1 MKKTIRLVLLSSI
14 YGSLSLV
21 SAWNASAQYPAA
33 TTKNPSASTTYPS
46 PSDYQRWYV
55 KGDVGGNV
63 TLDTSLKEFF
73 GEVSPGSKVSFDPGF
88 RIGLGAG
95 YFVTDWFAVEGE
107 IASLVNNICSI
118 TEAEHV
124 DAAYWQAPFLANL
137 RFQCPYHCFVTP
149 YIGGGVGG
157 SLTTIDAYHIDLNG
171 THFDGWMSDVTF
183 AYQAFGG
190 LRFRINDT
198 MGLSVEYRYLATESS
213 DFRADVTIN
222 TDTDHLRMGGTQSHV
237 VSIAFDWRF

>member
-1 MKKTIRLVLLSSI
+1 LNTCPPVAPIAWLNYGWYLRGDLGYQFSTMSRAEASPPFVAPRDSKLSNSFV
-14 YGSLSLV
+14 GS
-21 SAWNASAQYPAA
+21 
-33 TTKNPSASTTYPS
+33 
-46 PSDYQRWYV
+46 
-55 KGDVGGNV
+55 
-63 TLDTSLKEFF
+63 
-73 GEVSPGSKVSFDPGF
+73 
-88 RIGLGAG
+88 LGAG
-95 YFVTDWFAVEGE
+95 IKTSWLRTDFTLDYISPEKYIGTSPGLTTARIQGSTALFNGYFDLGTWYR
-107 IASLVNNICSI
+107 L
-118 TEAEHV
+118 
-124 DAAYWQAPFLANL
+124 
-137 RFQCPYHCFVTP
+137 TP

-213 DFRADVTIN
+213 DFRADVTVG